1 MKLSV
6 GHIEAQCLACGGAD
20 FDMPEMPSLSRDSVF
35 TCAKCGRQNGYDD
48 LLNQIGEQA
57 MKQANESLAK
67 LRGKKD
73 E

>member
-6 GHIEAQCLACGGAD
+6 GHIEAQCPGCGGAD
-20 FDMPEMPSLSRDSVF
+20 FDIPEAAALTSDSVLA
-35 TCAKCGRQNGYDD
+35 CASCGRQNRYGD